1 MRWSID
7 FSQTLFRI
15 YYITL
20 CQKFFVLPQ
29 YRGNQMN
36 QQQFQLAAGISV
48 GLAARWFPHIDT
60 AMKEFGITAPLD
72 QSMFIAQMGHES
84 GGYEKLVESLNYTAD
99 RLVPVFGKHRITAQ
113 QAAALGRTATQPAN
127 QKAIA
132 NLVYGGEWGKKNL
145 GNQVAGDGW
154 KYRGRGLKQIT
165 GLINYRKCGLALK
178 LDLVTQPELLEQD
191 ENAAR
196 SAAWFFATSGC
207 LVYSGDVER
216 ITIIINGGKNGLD
229 DRRRRFNLAK
239 AVLV

>member
-1 MRWSID
+1 
-7 FSQTLFRI
+7 
-15 YYITL
+15 
-20 CQKFFVLPQ
+20 
-29 YRGNQMN
+29 MN
-36 QQQFQLAAGISV
+36 QQQFQQAAGISV
-48 GLAARWFPHIDT
+48 GLAARWFQHIDA
-60 AMKEFGITAPLD
+60 AMNEFGITAPLD
-72 QSMFIAQMGHES
+72 QAMFIAQMGHES
-84 GGYEKLVESLNYTAD
+84 GGYEKLVESLNYAAD

-145 GNQVAGDGW
+145 GNQVTGDGW

-165 GLINYRKCGLALK
+165 GLSNYRKCGMALK

-216 ITIIINGGKNGLD
+216 VTQIINGGQNGIK
-229 DRRRRFNLAK
+229 DRRERYAK
-239 AVLV
+239 AKAALV

>member
-1 MRWSID
+1 
-7 FSQTLFRI
+7 
-15 YYITL
+15 
-20 CQKFFVLPQ
+20 
-29 YRGNQMN
+29 MN
-36 QQQFQLAAGISV
+36 QTQFQKAAGISA
-48 GLAARWFPHIDT
+48 GLTACWFPHIT
-60 AMKEFGITAPLD
+60 AAMKEFGITAPLD
-72 QSMFIAQMGHES
+72 QAMFIAQMGHES
-84 GGYEKLVESLNYTAD
+84 GGFTRLVENLNYAAES
-99 RLVPVFGKHRITAQ
+99 LVPTFGKHRITAQ
-113 QAAALGRTATQPAN
+113 QAAALGRTAKQSAN
-127 QKAIA
+127 QRTIA
-132 NLVYGGEWGKKNL
+132 NLVYGGEWGKKYL

-165 GLINYRKCGLALK
+165 GLSNYRKCGLALK

-191 ENAAR
+191 GNAAR

>member
-1 MRWSID
+1 MDQS
-7 FSQTLFRI
+7 
-15 YYITL
+15 
-20 CQKFFVLPQ
+20 
-29 YRGNQMN
+29 
-36 QQQFQLAAGISV
+36 QFQLAAGISA
-48 GLAARWFPHIDT
+48 GLTARWFPHIT
-60 AMKEFGITAPLD
+60 AAMKEFGITAPLD
-72 QSMFIAQMGHES
+72 QAMFIAQMGHES
-84 GGYEKLVESLNYTAD
+84 GGFTRLVENLNYAAES
-99 RLVPVFGKHRITAQ
+99 LVPTFGKHRITAQ
-113 QAAALGRTATQPAN
+113 QAAALGRTTTQSAN
-127 QKAIA
+127 QRAIA

-165 GLINYRKCGLALK
+165 GLSNYRKCGLALK

-207 LVYSGDVER
+207 LVYCGDVER